1 MRNTT
6 LYYGAIALG
15 VIAIIVGVLYMA
27 NIILGYHP
35 SRAYIAFGIGVILL
49 IIGIVGAFVARPKV

>member
-15 VIAIIVGVLYMA
+15 IIALIVGVFYLNNIIVGF
-27 NIILGYHP
+27 HP
-35 SRAYIAFGIGVILL
+35 TRAYIAFGIGVVLL
-49 IIGIVGAFVARPKV
+49 IIGIVGAFIVRPKV

>member
-6 LYYGAIALG
+6 LYYGAIVLG
-15 VIAIIVGVLYMA
+15 VIALIVGVMYMA

-49 IIGIVGAFVARPKV
+49 IIGIIGAFVVRRR

>member
-15 VIAIIVGVLYMA
+15 VIALIIGVLYMT
-27 NIILGYHP
+27 NIILGFHP
-35 SRAYIAFGIGVILL
+35 TRAYIAFGIGVVLL
-49 IIGIVGAFVARPKV
+49 IIGIVGAVIARRG